1 MKRLKSKAHDRK
13 WLYVENK
20 VQPLSVCLCV
30 VCEKEREKEEET
42 VPGPLG
48 QLHVCERK
56 TKGSYYK
63 NREKRKR
70 IKKNGR

>member
-20 VQPLSVCLCV
+20 VQPFLVCLCV
-30 VCEKEREKEEET
+30 VCEKEREKEEDT

-48 QLHVCERK
+48 QLHVCEREK
-56 TKGSYYK
+56 QKGVITKI
-63 NREKRKR
+63 ERKER
-70 IKKNGR
+70 G